1 MINIGVIGLGVIA
14 KYYLAAFPAAD
25 TARLAAVCD
34 LDSKKTA
41 DYQHT
46 EVSVYA
52 DYPALLNDP
61 AVDAVIINLPNDLH
75 FAACRDALAHGK
87 HVCCEKPL
95 TLGADQARQ
104 LQQLARRAGRTLFTA
119 FHRRYNQPLMTL
131 RAQLP
136 ALSAVEQVDIYYREK
151 IEEHAGNDTW
161 YLDPQKC
168 GGGCVADNGPNAFDT
183 LAWLIGPLTVRDAQI
198 VRDARGID
206 SQAIIDLTT
215 DDGLRARTWL
225 DWAWP
230 HGEDKRV
237 VFTLKDGRV
246 LSGDM
251 LEGSVAFKSSLFH
264 EYARIIDD
272 FALHIAQGRGE
283 GEEGVA
289 AVGLVD
295 ACYALERAEAG
306 A

>member
-1 MINIGVIGLGVIA
+1 MITIGVIGLGVIA
-14 KYYLAAFPAAD
+14 KYYLAAFPTSQ

-34 LDSKKTA
+34 LAEEKTRPWRDS
-41 DYQHT
+41 
-46 EVSVYA
+46 EVSIYA
-52 DYPALLNDP
+52 DYTRLLQDP
-61 AVDAVIINLPNDLH
+61 AIDAVIINLPNDLH
-75 FAACRDALAHGK
+75 FSACRDALQHGK

-95 TLGADQARQ
+95 TLDVQQAQQ
-104 LQQLARRAGRTLFTA
+104 LQALAHRQQRTLFTA
-119 FHRRYNQPLMTL
+119 FHRRYNQPLIRL
-131 RAQLP
+131 RDTLP
-136 ALSAVEQVDIYYREK
+136 APHAIACVDIYYREK

-161 YLDPQKC
+161 YLDPKKC

-183 LAWLIGPLTVRDAQI
+183 LAWLIGPLAVRRAQI
-198 VRDARGID
+198 MRDARGID
-206 SQAIIDLTT
+206 TEAVIDLETPA
-215 DDGLRARTWL
+215 GLRARTWL

-272 FALHIAQGRGE
+272 FACHICEGRGL
-283 GEEGVA
+283 GEEGIA
-289 AVGLVD
+289 AVELVN
-295 ACYALERAEAG
+295 ACYALEQAEAE